1 MIKGMEIK
9 RETGSETEGH
19 TYGEGNTDKVQY
31 KRNRESHREE
41 KTEKHQA
48 HLVEATRKPP
58 RSSKTVMK
66 RTASLRFAALA
77 PQ

>member
-1 MIKGMEIK
+1 MTERHANGGRSRDKAEEGK
-9 RETGSETEGH
+9 RE
-19 TYGEGNTDKVQY
+19 
-31 KRNRESHREE
+31 RHREE
-41 KTEKHQA
+41 KTEKYQA
-48 HLVEATRKPP
+48 HLVKATRKAP